1 MLQPHTNFEKERRK
15 GGREAGRE
23 GGRLGGREGG
33 RQAGRQAGRK
43 EGERERKEKNERR
56 TEKKEEKREE
66 KKSQPSQA
74 KPSQEKKRKR
84 KPRQVFGKIL
94 KPISQISLGGK
105 KMDPDLHVRP
115 KPVNVLEENLG
126 KCFMPLY
133 LPGILGL
140 TPKAQK
146 GKKKN

>member
-1 MLQPHTNFEKERRK
+1 MKEEQK
-15 GGREAGRE
+15 
-23 GGRLGGREGG
+23 
-33 RQAGRQAGRK
+33 K
-43 EGERERKEKNERR
+43 KKRKEKRR
-56 TEKKEEKREE
+56 KA
-66 KKSQPSQA
+66 SQA

-146 GKKKN
+146 GKKKISLTS